1 MVEPATT
8 EPPLAAL
15 IERSQCLGADES
27 LVVLGGGNTS
37 AKGRIADHLGREH
50 EVLWVK
56 GSGAH
61 LRTAQVQDFPAL
73 RLAELLP
80 LRKLTS
86 LSDDQMLQFVGQ
98 AMLDARMRRPSIETL
113 LHAFL
118 PHAHI
123 DHVHADAICTLT
135 NHRAGPTIVRE
146 ALGEGFAYVEWMRPG
161 FELGRLVA
169 DLANYQG
176 VVLAHHGLVT
186 WGTDSAACLGQTMN
200 TVQQA
205 RAFIEAYPRIMPR
218 SDQSLSPTGTQVK
231 DAPVDDDEN
240 SRALLL
246 QLRGAMAPTGRRIL
260 QVDRSQRGLVDDPQ
274 LTTIAA
280 AGVSSA
286 DHMLTI
292 KPRSMVLLRPQDATT
307 SITEYADNYRAF
319 VEQGQARSTQV
330 SDHEVL
336 HDPMPR
342 VILAPGFGMITTGRD
357 RTQAAQVAQVARH
370 THAVAREI
378 TERFGTPEPLTA
390 LQEFEFDYWPLEMYK
405 LSLQQ
410 PPAPMSG
417 SVCIVTGA
425 ASGIGRGIAEHLAAQ
440 GASLVLADLDEARL
454 AEVGSAITAS
464 GGPTPELV
472 VGDQSSADVVHAT
485 MNCALDN
492 FGGIDG
498 VVLNAGIAAAGR
510 LAELRLQDWERA
522 QRINLTSAFLLT
534 QQALQRMRQ
543 QGCGGSLV
551 YVASKNAFGPGAGFG
566 AYSVSKAGMIQ
577 LMRIAALEGGGDG
590 IRANAVNPD
599 AVFDNSRLWEGGIR
613 EERAAAHGIDPEQL
627 QEFYAARNL
636 LHRQVTTNDVAL
648 AVEFLLSERSS
659 RTTGAVLPVD
669 GGVAGAFP
677 R

>member
-1 MVEPATT
+1 MVNPSTPEQA
-8 EPPLAAL
+8 LAAL
-15 IERSQCLGADES
+15 IERSQFLGADES

-37 AKGRIADHLGREH
+37 AKGRVADHLGREH

-80 LRKLTS
+80 LRELTR
-86 LSDDQMLQFVGQ
+86 LSDDQMLQCVGQ
-98 AMLDARMRRPSIETL
+98 AMVDTRMRRPSIETL

-118 PHAHI
+118 PHVHI

-135 NHRAGPTIVRE
+135 NHRDGPTIVRE
-146 ALGEGFAYVEWMRPG
+146 ALGEGFAYVDWIRPG
-161 FELGRLVA
+161 FELSRLVA

-186 WGTDSAACLGQTMN
+186 WGTDSAVCLGQTMN
-200 TVQQA
+200 TVEQA
-205 RAFIEAYPRIMPR
+205 RAFIEAYPRITVS
-218 SDQSLSPTGTQVK
+218 SDQSPRSTDAQVN
-231 DAPVDDDEN
+231 DDEK
-240 SRALLL
+240 SRELLL
-246 QLRGAMAPTGRRIL
+246 QLRGAMAQTGRRIL
-260 QVDRSQRGLVDDPQ
+260 QLDRSQRGLVDDPR
-274 LTTIAA
+274 LTTIAS

-292 KPRSMVLLRPQDATT
+292 KPRSMVLLRPQDATA
-307 SITEYADNYRAF
+307 SIAQYADHYRAF
-319 VEQGQARSTQV
+319 VEQGQVQTAHIG
-330 SDHEVL
+330 DHGVL

-357 RTQAAQVAQVARH
+357 RTQAAQAAQVARH
-370 THAVAREI
+370 THTVAREI
-378 TERFGTPEPLTA
+378 TERFGIPEPLTQ
-390 LQEFEFDYWPLEMYK
+390 LQEYEFDYWPLEMYK

-410 PPAPMSG
+410 PPAPLTG
-417 SVCIVTGA
+417 SICIVTGA
-425 ASGIGRGIAEHLAAQ
+425 ASGIGRGIAEYLAAQ
-440 GASLVLADLDEARL
+440 GASLVLADLDAERL
-454 AEVGSAITAS
+454 AEVGTAITTS
-464 GGPTPELV
+464 GAPTPELV
-472 VGDQSSADVVHAT
+472 AGDQSSAEVVHAT

-510 LAELRLQDWERA
+510 LTELRLQDWERA